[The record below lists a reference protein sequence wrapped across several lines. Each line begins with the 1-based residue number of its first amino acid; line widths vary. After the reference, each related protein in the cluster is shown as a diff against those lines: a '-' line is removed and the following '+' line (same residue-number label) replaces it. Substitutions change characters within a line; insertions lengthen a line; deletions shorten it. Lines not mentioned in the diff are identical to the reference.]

1 MGYIDT
7 HAHIDF
13 PEYQEDF
20 EGVLNELKQN
30 DVENVIIPGVNIEDT
45 PRIIELI
52 NKYDM
57 LYGAIG
63 VHPSEAQ
70 KWDENS
76 LDYLLSLKDNKKIV
90 AIGEIGLDYY
100 WDKSFIDL
108 QQDILRKQIELAKD
122 LKLPIIIHD
131 REAHADTFKI
141 LKETNAKET
150 GVLMHCFSGSVELM
164 KECLKE
170 GYYIALG
177 GTVTFKNA
185 VKPKEVAK
193 EIPLEF
199 LMLETDSP
207 YMTPVPFRGQTN
219 SPKYLNFVAQE
230 IANLKNID
238 VEEVAQKTTENAKNF
253 FNLKN

>member
-20 EGVLNELKQN
+20 SAFLNELKEN
-30 DVENVIIPGVNIEDT
+30 NVENVIIPGVNIEDT
-45 PRIIELI
+45 PRIIDLI

-57 LYGAIG
+57 LFGAVG

-76 LDYLLSLKDNKKIV
+76 LSYLFSLKDNKKIV

-100 WDKSFIDL
+100 WDKSFIEL
-108 QQDILRKQIELAKD
+108 QQDIFRQQIELAKE

-164 KECLKE
+164 KECLKK

-238 VEEVAQKTTENAKNF
+238 VEEVIQKTTENAKNF
-253 FNLKN
+253 FNLK

>member
-13 PEYQEDF
+13 PEYQENFSGFLD
-20 EGVLNELKQN
+20 ELKQN
-30 DVENVIIPGVNIEDT
+30 NVEKVIIPGVNIEDT
-45 PRIIELI
+45 PRIINLI
-52 NKYDM
+52 NDYDM
-57 LYGAIG
+57 LFGAIG

-108 QQDILRKQIELAKD
+108 QQDIFRKQIELAKE

-164 KECLKE
+164 KECIKE
-170 GYYIALG
+170 DYRIALG

-193 EIPLEF
+193 AIPLEF

-219 SPKYLNFVAQE
+219 SPKYLNFIAQE
-230 IANLKNID
+230 IANLKNINA
-238 VEEVAQKTTENAKNF
+238 EEIIESTTKNAKTF
-253 FNLKN
+253 FNL

>member
-1 MGYIDT
+1 MGFIDT

-20 EGVLNELKQN
+20 SAFLNELKQN
-30 DVENVIIPGVNIEDT
+30 NIENVIIPGVNIEDS
-45 PRIIELI
+45 PRIINLI
-52 NKYDM
+52 NQYDM
-57 LYGAIG
+57 LFGAIG

-76 LDYLLSLKDNKKIV
+76 MNYLLSLKDNKKIV

-108 QQDILRKQIELAKD
+108 QQDIFIKQIELAKS
-122 LKLPIIIHD
+122 LNLPIIIHD

-238 VEEVAQKTTENAKNF
+238 VEEVIEKTTNNAKLF
-253 FNLKN
+253 FKL

>member
-20 EGVLNELKQN
+20 AAFLNELKEN
-30 DVENVIIPGVNIEDT
+30 NVEKVIIPGVNIEDT
-45 PRIIELI
+45 PRIINLI
-52 NKYDM
+52 NQYDM

-76 LDYLLSLKDNKKIV
+76 LNYLISLKDNKKIV
-90 AIGEIGLDYY
+90 AVGEIGLDYY
-100 WDKSFIDL
+100 WDKSFVDL
-108 QQDILRKQIELAKD
+108 QQDIFRKQIELAKE

-141 LKETNAKET
+141 LKETDAKET

-219 SPKYLNFVAQE
+219 SPKYLNYIAQE
-230 IANLKNID
+230 IANLKKID
-238 VEEVAQKTTENAKNF
+238 VEEVVQKTTENAKNF
-253 FNLKN
+253 FKL

>member
-1 MGYIDT
+1 MGFIDT

-20 EGVLNELKQN
+20 SAFLNELKQN
-30 DVENVIIPGVNIEDT
+30 NIENVIIPGVNIEDT
-45 PRIIELI
+45 PRIINLI
-52 NKYDM
+52 NQYDM
-57 LYGAIG
+57 LFGAIG

-76 LDYLLSLKDNKKIV
+76 MNYLLSLKDNKKIV

-108 QQDILRKQIELAKD
+108 QQDIFIKQIELAKS
-122 LKLPIIIHD
+122 LNLPIIIHD

-238 VEEVAQKTTENAKNF
+238 VEEVIEKTTNNAKLF
-253 FNLKN
+253 FKL

>member
-20 EGVLNELKQN
+20 SAFLNELKEN
-30 DVENVIIPGVNIEDT
+30 NVENVIIPGVNIEDT
-45 PRIIELI
+45 PRIIDLI

-57 LYGAIG
+57 LFGAVG

-76 LDYLLSLKDNKKIV
+76 LSYLFSLKDNKKIV

-100 WDKSFIDL
+100 WDKSFIEL
-108 QQDILRKQIELAKD
+108 QQDIFRQQIELAKE

-164 KECLKE
+164 KECLKK

-207 YMTPVPFRGQTN
+207 YMTPVPFKGQTN

-238 VEEVAQKTTENAKNF
+238 IEEVIQKTTKNAKNF
-253 FNLKN
+253 FKL

>member
-13 PEYQEDF
+13 PEYQENFSDF
-20 EGVLNELKQN
+20 LNELE
-30 DVENVIIPGVNIEDT
+30 ENHIEKVIIPGVNIEDT
-45 PRIIELI
+45 PRILNLI
-52 NKYDM
+52 DKYDM

-108 QQDILRKQIELAKD
+108 QQDILRKQIELAKT

-141 LKETNAKET
+141 LKEMNAKET

-219 SPKYLNFVAQE
+219 SPKYLNFIAQE
-230 IANLKNID
+230 IADLKNID
-238 VEEVAQKTTENAKNF
+238 ANEIVEKTTENAKKF

>member
-20 EGVLNELKQN
+20 EGFLNELKQN

-63 VHPSEAQ
+63 VHPSEVQ

-108 QQDILRKQIELAKD
+108 QQDIFRKQIELAKG
-122 LKLPIIIHD
+122 LKLPVIIHD

-150 GVLMHCFSGSVELM
+150 GVLMHCFSGSIELM

-193 EIPLEF
+193 EIPLEI

-207 YMTPVPFRGQTN
+207 YMTPVPFR
-219 SPKYLNFVAQE
+219 
-230 IANLKNID
+230 
-238 VEEVAQKTTENAKNF
+238 
-253 FNLKN
+253 

>member
-1 MGYIDT
+1 MGFIDT

-13 PEYQEDF
+13 PEYQENF
-20 EGVLNELKQN
+20 PSFLEELK
-30 DVENVIIPGVNIEDT
+30 ENHIEKVIIPGVNIEDT
-45 PRIIELI
+45 PRILDLI
-52 NKYDM
+52 NKHDM
-57 LYGAIG
+57 LFGAIG

-70 KWDENS
+70 KWNENS
-76 LDYLLSLKDNKKIV
+76 LNYLLSLKDNKKIV

-100 WDKSFIDL
+100 WDKSFIEL
-108 QQDILRKQIELAKD
+108 QQNIFRQQIELAKE

-150 GVLMHCFSGSVELM
+150 GVLMHCFSGSTELM

-170 GYYIALG
+170 EYYIALG

-193 EIPLEF
+193 EIPLDF

-238 VEEVAQKTTENAKNF
+238 IEEVINKTTQNAKSF
-253 FNLKN
+253 FKLN